1 MQPVQITTVHIT
13 PVTLLEVNTALYL
26 KYSTIFEQN
35 KDNGL
40 QLFEAALGL
49 DRRDLLFLRSL
60 FNSEKDN
67 TIVHI
72 SLV

>member
-1 MQPVQITTVHIT
+1 MQPVQIPTVHIT